1 MAEKL
6 IKIAKLAKDLGVTK
20 ATIYNWKND
29 GKINFVK
36 SKTNRNFVTLQDY
49 HDLIGVKDNKESKNV
64 IYCRVS
70 STQNKNNLKTQK
82 ERLIAYCEAK
92 GYSIHKIIEEF
103 GSGINDKR
111 PKLEKLILEGDFSKI
126 IIEHKDRLSRL
137 GFNYLEM
144 LCKITGKEIE
154 IVNNIQTDEEDII
167 QDFVSIVTSFCARI
181 YGKRRSKRI
190 TEKLIQ
196 ELKNQKES

>member
-20 ATIYNWKND
+20 ATLYNWKNE

-49 HDLIGVKDNKESKNV
+49 KDLIGIKDSKESKNV

-82 ERLIAYCEAK
+82 ERLVAYCEAK
-92 GYSIHKIIEEF
+92 GYHIYKIIEEF

-111 PKLEKLILEGDFSKI
+111 SKLEKLILEQDYTKI

-154 IVNNIQTDEEDII
+154 IVNNVQTDEEDII

-181 YGKRRSKRI
+181 YGKKRSKRI
-190 TEKLIQ
+190 TEKLIEQ
-196 ELKNQKES
+196 LKNQKEF

>member
-20 ATIYNWKND
+20 ATLYNWKND

-49 HDLIGVKDNKESKNV
+49 KDLIGIKDSKESKNV

-82 ERLIAYCEAK
+82 ERLVAYCEAK
-92 GYSIHKIIEEF
+92 GYPIHKIIEEF

-111 PKLEKLILEGDFSKI
+111 PKLEKLILEQDYTKI

-154 IVNNIQTDEEDII
+154 IVNNVQTDEEDII
-167 QDFVSIVTSFCARI
+167 QDFVSTVTSFCARI

-190 TEKLIQ
+190 TEKLIEQ
-196 ELKNQKES
+196 LKNQKEF